1 MRRCQREAPLI
12 AYEPDISQR
21 PRHALLWP
29 QSGGE
34 RRSSGLISQVGAIAF
49 GRCCIA
55 PASPTCRFR
64 PMKSGACSTMAAE
77 SSPSSAA
84 RPSGWMKCRW
94 KNSKPRSGAIPALDR
109 LCRQAR
115 RVGDDR
121 AASSRLGSASQGI
134 RRDDGLDSAQ
144 SEQPQQELYARC
156 SRRSLH
162 EFRTTLFGD
171 AQART
176 PLEPVSKVPVVNR
189 RQPGTAFGNRQEPFS
204 LGGSNR
210 SFCPQRGHCLESV
223 ARTQ

>member
-1 MRRCQREAPLI
+1 
-12 AYEPDISQR
+12 
-21 PRHALLWP
+21 
-29 QSGGE
+29 
-34 RRSSGLISQVGAIAF
+34 
-49 GRCCIA
+49 
-55 PASPTCRFR
+55 
-64 PMKSGACSTMAAE
+64 MKSGACSTMAAE

-94 KNSKPRSGAIPALDR
+94 KNSKRPEQNSKPRSGAIPALDR